1 MAMSATTWGPS
12 VHLGHGQVDLPWS
25 KGAVSFRKGAY
36 GVFAGTFY
44 VSLFAFSG
52 IGVVGQGILQP
63 PELLVGIAAEGDGR
77 PPGEKHLALVD
88 ELLPDGSED
97 KVVLRLAA
105 QQLDGVGV
113 AAD

>member
-1 MAMSATTWGPS
+1 MSATTWGPS

-52 IGVVGQGILQP
+52 IGVVGQCIFQP
-63 PELLVGIAAEGDGR
+63 TKLLVGIAPKRSSCSLGKE
-77 PPGEKHLALVD
+77 HLPLVD
-88 ELLPDGSED
+88 KLFSNRGTD
-97 KVVLRLAA
+97 KVVLRFTA
-105 QQLDGVGV
+105 QHLNNIGV
-113 AAD
+113 AVGQ